1 MYKNIIHKT
10 LLKNPKSPISQK
22 NPKSPMS
29 QQWPVTFAY
38 HPLPPRA
45 PFLND
50 GKMKI
55 TNANM
60 PLDAKKQTIQTMG
73 SLLFRGYIFR
83 FSIPEGPSPT
93 KDAWWWCW
101 RHRLDVLFSYIY
113 DNDDGDMRLWTRDER
128 RSLFRKRTSCAV
140 IVQMPTTNSTRK
152 MTRHNNNKHSLLIA
166 TVLMSSTILQN
177 LFSFGYC
184 FTF

>member
-10 LLKNPKSPISQK
+10 LLKKSQKSHLTKNPKSPISQ
-22 NPKSPMS
+22 
-29 QQWPVTFAY
+29 QRPVTFAY

-60 PLDAKKQTIQTMG
+60 PLDAKKRTIRTMG

-101 RHRLDVLFSYIY
+101 RHWLDFFFSYISMTMMTTTWDY
-113 DNDDGDMRLWTRDER
+113 GRETREGVYLENER
-128 RSLFRKRTSCAV
+128 RAPLSCKCQQP
-140 IVQMPTTNSTRK
+140 IQQEKWQDTTTIST
-152 MTRHNNNKHSLLIA
+152 
-166 TVLMSSTILQN
+166 V
-177 LFSFGYC
+177 F
-184 FTF
+184 